1 MYYTTKSTAR
11 ILTVYLV
18 LFSDMYKFPNDPEE
32 LMGVMHMDV
41 DKVADMVVHMGV
53 DMVSGRVA
61 ARISKKCKKS

>member
-1 MYYTTKSTAR
+1 M
-11 ILTVYLV
+11 

-41 DKVADMVVHMGV
+41 DKVADMVVNMGV

-61 ARISKKCKKS
+61 ARISRKCKKS